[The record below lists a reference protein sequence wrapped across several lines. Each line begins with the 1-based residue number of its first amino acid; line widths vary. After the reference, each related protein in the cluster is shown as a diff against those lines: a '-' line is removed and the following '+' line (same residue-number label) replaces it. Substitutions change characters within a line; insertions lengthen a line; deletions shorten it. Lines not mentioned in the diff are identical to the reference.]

1 MCIRDSPR
9 NAWLW
14 AQTYSTWK
22 RNASGK
28 LDELRRTTF
37 PPRRIQD
44 AQRDFHDVTSDS
56 NSSVASSVTA
66 VKFFEFV
73 CDNSSSSIEGDRDE
87 GAPACSSI
95 DLGSEGENE
104 SVGSSVAESAFE
116 KCLNVR
122 EEEACLLC
130 RYAERIRLQAS

>member
-1 MCIRDSPR
+1 M
-9 NAWLW
+9 W

-37 PPRRIQD
+37 PPQRIQD

-56 NSSVASSVTA
+56 NSSAAISVTA
-66 VKFFEFV
+66 VKFFEFLY
-73 CDNSSSSIEGDRDE
+73 DNCGSSIEGDRDE
-87 GAPACSSI
+87 GAPACSST

-116 KCLNVR
+116 KCLNLR
-122 EEEACLLC
+122 EEDACLLC
-130 RYAERIRLQAS
+130 RYAERIRLQSS